1 MLVLDPSKRPVSEET
16 FIINQVSEEEEE
28 DSRVLFSFNVD

>member
-16 FIINQVSEEEEE
+16 FIINQVSEEEE